1 MAHDAPRFDGRM
13 SDAEALMWR
22 LEKDR
27 HLSSTFANLT
37 ILDRPPD
44 LALLR
49 ERMRRATVAVP
60 RLRQCVEPAP
70 GGIGA
75 PAWVDD
81 PEFDVRWH
89 VRRIA
94 LAPPGSMRQLQDLA
108 ALIASD
114 PFDRTRPLWQFTV
127 VEGLVDGR
135 AALIQKLHHT
145 FADGQASISLSMQF
159 LDLERTP
166 VTASRPV
173 GEPNDDD
180 APGPDAPVTDATSD
194 AGSPLGGGDPVG
206 ALLAELARGPLA
218 ALRNMRD
225 LIADPTALSGEQVA
239 ATLRAL
245 AAELGESGAARSPLW
260 TQRSLRRRMEVLSAP
275 FEPMRSACRSLGGTL
290 NVGFLTAVA
299 HATGRYH
306 DALGAPT
313 ESLRASMA
321 ISTRTAESGTNAFTL
336 ARLLVPTSEMPLAE
350 RFSAVQESLATVRE
364 RSQGG
369 GLEPLA
375 RISGMLPV
383 SLLTRI
389 ARTQGQS
396 VDFATSNVR
405 GAGMPLYVA
414 GSKVLANHPLGPLG
428 GAAVNVTMLG
438 YDQRLDLGIHLDEA
452 AVEDPA
458 LLVSCLRDAMSELC
472 ALAPRSTP
480 APAVAPS
487 ADAAEPPVGTS
498 ERPTTTRRQRWSRSR
513 RR

>member
-44 LALLR
+44 LEVLR
-49 ERMRRATVAVP
+49 ERMRRATGAVP
-60 RLRQCVEPAP
+60 RLRQCVQPAP
-70 GGIGA
+70 GGIGT
-75 PAWVDD
+75 PTWVDD

-94 LAPPGSMRQLQDLA
+94 LAPPGNMRQLQDLV

-145 FADGQASISLSMQF
+145 FADGQASIALSMQF

-166 VTASRPV
+166 APRPA
-173 GEPNDDD
+173 EH
-180 APGPDAPVTDATSD
+180 
-194 AGSPLGGGDPVG
+194 GGGTHDGDAHVADGAGTDPAPEGGDREPGDEPGNGDPLV
-206 ALLAELARGPLA
+206 AILAELARGPIA
-218 ALRNMRD
+218 ALRQVRD
-225 LIADPTALSGEQVA
+225 LVADPGALSGEQLA
-239 ATLRAL
+239 ATLRTL
-245 AAELGESGAARSPLW
+245 AAELGESGSARSPLW
-260 TQRSLRRRMEVLSAP
+260 TQRSLRRRMEVLGAP
-275 FEPMRSACRSLGGTL
+275 FEPMRDACRSLGGTL
-290 NVGFLTAVA
+290 NAGFLTVVA
-299 HATGRYH
+299 HAAGRYH

-321 ISTRTAESGTNAFTL
+321 ISTRTADSGTNAFTL
-336 ARLLVPTSEMPLAE
+336 ARLLVPTAEMPLAE
-350 RFSAVQESLATVRE
+350 RFAAVAEALASVRG

-375 RISGMLPV
+375 GLAGVLPV

-405 GAGMPLYVA
+405 GAGVPLYVA

-428 GAAVNVTMLG
+428 GVAVNVTMLG
-438 YDQRLDLGIHLDEA
+438 YDHRLGMGVHLDEA
-452 AVEDPA
+452 AIEDPE
-458 LLVSCLRDAMSELC
+458 LLVTCLRDAVSELC
-472 ALAPRSTP
+472 AMAPRP
-480 APAVAPS
+480 APPPAPPAAAAATGEPS
-487 ADAAEPPVGTS
+487 AT
-498 ERPTTTRRQRWSRSR
+498 RPRRWLRSR

>member
-1 MAHDAPRFDGRM
+1 
-13 SDAEALMWR
+13 MWR

-49 ERMRRATVAVP
+49 SRMNRATAAVP
-60 RLRQCVEPAP
+60 RLRQHVRPAP

-114 PFDRTRPLWQFTV
+114 PFDRTRPLWQFIV

-145 FADGQASISLSMQF
+145 FADGQASIALSMQF
-159 LDLERTP
+159 LDLERAPAATP
-166 VTASRPV
+166 
-173 GEPNDDD
+173 DDD
-180 APGPDAPVTDATSD
+180 AGLSADAD
-194 AGSPLGGGDPVG
+194 AGNSDDPPAPDDSTADDGRRGGDPV
-206 ALLAELARGPLA
+206 ASLLAELSRGPLA
-218 ALRNMRD
+218 ALRQVRD
-225 LIADPTALSGEQVA
+225 LVADPTALPGEQVA
-239 ATLRAL
+239 ATLRTL

-260 TQRSLRRRMEVLSAP
+260 TRRSLRRRMEVLSAP
-275 FEPMRSACRSLGGTL
+275 FGEMRGACASLGGTL
-290 NVGFLTAVA
+290 NAGFLTVVA
-299 HATGRYH
+299 HAAGRYH
-306 DALGAPT
+306 DSLGAPT

-321 ISTRTAESGTNAFTL
+321 ISTRTADSGTNAFTL
-336 ARLLVPTSEMPLAE
+336 ARLLVPTAEMPLQE
-350 RFSAVQESLATVRE
+350 RFAAVAESLAAVRD
-364 RSQGG
+364 RDHQG

-375 RISGMLPV
+375 RLSSMLPAT
-383 SLLTRI
+383 LLTRI
-389 ARTQGQS
+389 ARTQGQT

-405 GAGMPLYVA
+405 GAGIPLFVA

-428 GAAVNVTMLG
+428 GVAFNVTMLG
-438 YDQRLDLGIHLDEA
+438 YDHRLDMGVHLDEA
-452 AVEDPA
+452 AVDDPV
-458 LLVSCLRDAMSELC
+458 LLLSCLRDSVAELC
-472 ALAPRSTP
+472 ALAPRP
-480 APAVAPS
+480 APATAPLPPPSVAHGAPVEGPA
-487 ADAAEPPVGTS
+487 ADPA
-498 ERPTTTRRQRWSRSR
+498 TRRRRWSRSR
-513 RR
+513 SR

>member
-1 MAHDAPRFDGRM
+1 M

-44 LALLR
+44 LEVLR

-60 RLRQCVEPAP
+60 RLRQCVQPAP

-81 PEFDVRWH
+81 AEFDVRWH

-145 FADGQASISLSMQF
+145 FADGQASIALSMQF

-166 VTASRPV
+166 PPRPPDH
-173 GEPNDDD
+173 GDGTHDGAAHGAD
-180 APGPDAPVTDATSD
+180 TGPAQDGGDRDTG
-194 AGSPLGGGDPVG
+194 AGQGNGDPVG
-206 ALLAELARGPLA
+206 AILSEIARGPLA
-218 ALRNMRD
+218 ALRQVRD
-225 LIADPTALSGEQVA
+225 LVADPAALSGEQLA
-239 ATLRAL
+239 ATLRTL
-245 AAELGESGAARSPLW
+245 AAELGESGSARSPLW
-260 TQRSLRRRMEVLSAP
+260 TRRSLRRRVEVLSAP
-275 FEPMRSACRSLGGTL
+275 FEPMRDACRSLGGTL
-290 NVGFLTAVA
+290 NAGFLTVVA
-299 HATGRYH
+299 HAAGRYH
-306 DALGAPT
+306 DALGAPA

-321 ISTRTAESGTNAFTL
+321 ISTRTADSGTNAFTL
-336 ARLLVPTSEMPLAE
+336 ARLLVPTAEMPLGE
-350 RFSAVQESLATVRE
+350 RFAAVAEALASVRG

-375 RISGMLPV
+375 KVAGMLPV

-405 GAGMPLYVA
+405 GAGVPLYVA

-428 GAAVNVTMLG
+428 GVAVNVTMLG
-438 YDQRLDLGIHLDEA
+438 YDHRLGMGVHLDEA
-452 AVEDPA
+452 AVEDPE
-458 LLVSCLRDAMSELC
+458 LLVGCLRDAVTELC
-472 ALAPRSTP
+472 AMAPRP
-480 APAVAPS
+480 APPPVAP
-487 ADAAEPPVGTS
+487 AAAAATEEPAAT
-498 ERPTTTRRQRWSRSR
+498 RPRRWSRSR

>member
-1 MAHDAPRFDGRM
+1 
-13 SDAEALMWR
+13 MWR

-44 LALLR
+44 VAALR
-49 ERMRRATVAVP
+49 ERMRRATAAVP
-60 RLRQCVEPAP
+60 RLRQCVQPAP

-89 VRRIA
+89 VRHVA

-145 FADGQASISLSMQF
+145 FADGQASIALSMQF
-159 LDLERTP
+159 LDLERSPAPRSWPSDAPP
-166 VTASRPV
+166 V
-173 GEPNDDD
+173 DD
-180 APGPDAPVTDATSD
+180 APATDGGESGPAPD
-194 AGSPLGGGDPVG
+194 GVG
-206 ALLAELARGPLA
+206 APADPPTGTGPARGDSAGARFAELARGPLA
-218 ALRNMRD
+218 ALRQVRD
-225 LIADPTALSGEQVA
+225 LVADPSALSAEQAA
-239 ATLRAL
+239 ATLRTL
-245 AAELGESGAARSPLW
+245 TAELGESGAARSPIW
-260 TQRSLRRRMEVLSAP
+260 TRRSLQRRMEVLSAP
-275 FEPMRSACRSLGGTL
+275 FEPMRGACRSLGGTL
-290 NVGFLTAVA
+290 NAGFLTVVA
-299 HATGRYH
+299 HAAGRYH

-321 ISTRTAESGTNAFTL
+321 ISTRTADSGTNAFTL
-336 ARLLVPTSEMPLAE
+336 ARLLVPTAEMQLAE
-350 RFSAVQESLATVRE
+350 RFAAVAESLGAVRE
-364 RSQGG
+364 RSRGG

-375 RISGMLPV
+375 RVAGLLPV
-383 SLLTRI
+383 SALTRI
-389 ARTQGQS
+389 ARMQGQS

-405 GAGMPLYVA
+405 GAGVPLYVA

-428 GAAVNVTMLG
+428 GVAVNVTMLG
-438 YDQRLDLGIHLDEA
+438 YDHRLDMGIHLDEA
-452 AVEDPA
+452 AVGNPD
-458 LLVSCLRDAMSELC
+458 LLVSCLRDAVAELC
-472 ALAPRSTP
+472 AMAPRPVP
-480 APAVAPS
+480 APA
-487 ADAAEPPVGTS
+487 EPAPVGPS
-498 ERPTTTRRQRWSRSR
+498 EEPAATPPRRWSRSR

>member
-1 MAHDAPRFDGRM
+1 
-13 SDAEALMWR
+13 MWR

-37 ILDRPPD
+37 ILDRPPN
-44 LALLR
+44 LEVLR
-49 ERMRRATVAVP
+49 ERMRRATAAVP
-60 RLRQCVEPAP
+60 RLRQCVQPAP

-81 PEFDVRWH
+81 AEFDVRWH

-145 FADGQASISLSMQF
+145 FADGQASIALSMQF

-166 VTASRPV
+166 APRPAEHGGGHHDGAAHGADSADTDPSRE
-173 GEPNDDD
+173 GGDHEPG
-180 APGPDAPVTDATSD
+180 AEPGN
-194 AGSPLGGGDPVG
+194 GDPVG
-206 ALLAELARGPLA
+206 AILAELARGPLA
-218 ALRNMRD
+218 ALRQVRD
-225 LIADPTALSGEQVA
+225 LVADPAALSGEQLA
-239 ATLRAL
+239 ATLRTL
-245 AAELGESGAARSPLW
+245 AAELGESGSARSPLW
-260 TQRSLRRRMEVLSAP
+260 TRRSLRHRMEVLSAP
-275 FEPMRSACRSLGGTL
+275 FEPMRDACRSLGGTL
-290 NVGFLTAVA
+290 NAGFLTVVA
-299 HATGRYH
+299 HAAGRYH
-306 DALGAPT
+306 DALGAPA

-321 ISTRTAESGTNAFTL
+321 ISTRTADSGTNAFTL
-336 ARLLVPTSEMPLAE
+336 ARLLVPTAEMPLAE
-350 RFSAVQESLATVRE
+350 RFAAVAEALASVRE

-375 RISGMLPV
+375 KVAGMLPV

-405 GAGMPLYVA
+405 GAGVPLYVA
-414 GSKVLANHPLGPLG
+414 GSKVLANYPLGPLG
-428 GAAVNVTMLG
+428 GVAVNVTMLG
-438 YDQRLDLGIHLDEA
+438 YDHRLGMGVHLDEA
-452 AVEDPA
+452 AIGDPD
-458 LLVSCLRDAMSELC
+458 LLVTCLRDAVSELC
-472 ALAPRSTP
+472 AMAPRP
-480 APAVAPS
+480 APPAPPPAAAAS
-487 ADAAEPPVGTS
+487 ATEEPAPR
-498 ERPTTTRRQRWSRSR
+498 RPRRWSRFR

>member
-1 MAHDAPRFDGRM
+1 MAHDAPRFDDRM

-44 LALLR
+44 LAVLR
-49 ERMRRATVAVP
+49 ERMHRATAAVP
-60 RLRQCVEPAP
+60 RLRQCVQPAP
-70 GGIGA
+70 GGIGT
-75 PAWVDD
+75 PTWVDD
-81 PEFDVRWH
+81 DEFDIRWH

-145 FADGQASISLSMQF
+145 FADGQASIALSMQF
-159 LDLERTP
+159 LDLERAPAT
-166 VTASRPV
+166 RPTGLGDGPHGSSTTGADEPATGAAADGG
-173 GEPNDDD
+173 GEP
-180 APGPDAPVTDATSD
+180 
-194 AGSPLGGGDPVG
+194 GSEGGDPVG
-206 ALLAELARGPLA
+206 AILAELARGPLA
-218 ALRNMRD
+218 ALRQVRD
-225 LIADPTALSGEQVA
+225 LVADPAALSGEQLA
-239 ATLRAL
+239 ATLRTL

-260 TQRSLRRRMEVLSAP
+260 TRRSLRRRMEVLNAP
-275 FEPMRSACRSLGGTL
+275 FEPMRDACRSLGGTL
-290 NVGFLTAVA
+290 NAGFLTVVA
-299 HATGRYH
+299 HAAGRYH

-321 ISTRTAESGTNAFTL
+321 ISTRTADSGTNAFTL
-336 ARLLVPTSEMPLAE
+336 ARLLVPTATMPLAE
-350 RFSAVQESLATVRE
+350 RFAAVAEALASVRE
-364 RSQGG
+364 RGHGG

-396 VDFATSNVR
+396 VDFATSNIR
-405 GAGMPLYVA
+405 GAGVPLYVA

-428 GAAVNVTMLG
+428 GVAVNVTMLG
-438 YDQRLDLGIHLDEA
+438 YDHRLGMGVHLDEA
-452 AVEDPA
+452 AVEDPD
-458 LLVSCLRDAMSELC
+458 LLVTCLRDAVSELC
-472 ALAPRSTP
+472 ALAPRP
-480 APAVAPS
+480 APPAVAPV
-487 ADAAEPPVGTS
+487 AAAAPEAPPVT
-498 ERPTTTRRQRWSRSR
+498 RPRRWPRSR